1 YKRPLTTRE
10 HAQVADLLPSLA
22 QLYGIAGN
30 QKPKPYKTSALFPGG
45 EPDLNG
51 WDMISST
58 DTSLWIAL
66 LAPKDQVLKVREVI
80 SEQLLSV
87 GLVPAIEVPAL
98 FEDIGPRG
106 SVPHTWEITTGSID
120 ATAPALLS
128 LDFEDST
135 GGLRRTGVA
144 RLKLPR
150 KGLIGAPL
158 NDVRQNLMAGVGPVQ
173 PPHIDDPDEAAQIV
187 AWLRL
192 RPKVPMQQLKLSW
205 VGVNAAQI
213 QQLQTVRNR
222 IIGQS

>member
-1 YKRPLTTRE
+1 
-10 HAQVADLLPSLA
+10 
-22 QLYGIAGN
+22 
-30 QKPKPYKTSALFPGG
+30 
-45 EPDLNG
+45 
-51 WDMISST
+51 
-58 DTSLWIAL
+58 
-66 LAPKDQVLKVREVI
+66 
-80 SEQLLSV
+80 
-87 GLVPAIEVPAL
+87 
-98 FEDIGPRG
+98 DIGPRG

-173 PPHIDDPDEAAQIV
+173 PPRIADPDEAAQIV

-222 IIGQS
+222 IIGQSNGAPDQEMLLPGQSVERSTFTLLVEEPDQGFVPW